1 MAERRSSTAVDGRSE
16 IGASMAMGNSP
27 AMWDRVYDRSFRRRE
42 MQAAV
47 DAMSMWR
54 QGAAG
59 SETAAAVADVMP
71 VAENEE
77 IDICLSDSEDD

>member
-1 MAERRSSTAVDGRSE
+1 MSE
-16 IGASMAMGNSP
+16 EAML
-27 AMWDRVYDRSFRRRE
+27 
-42 MQAAV
+42 AAV
-47 DAMSMWR
+47 DVMSMWR

-77 IDICLSDSEDD
+77 IDICLLDSEDD